1 MFSINISNRMKPV
14 SVFFKA
20 TIIFSWSVLM
30 AISACKPN
38 PTKHTQSFNT
48 TLQPDTSIRYAKGF
62 SIQTCATY
70 TLLTLSGTPKD
81 SSNRYLLYNDSLP
94 TVFPHA
100 NCIPLKVPV
109 RSIAALSCIYVSM
122 LDALGSM
129 DAVSATD
136 NADYS
141 NNSNLLKGVST
152 QKIIEL
158 AKGPELDLE
167 KTIALNPQLVLT
179 FGMVNER
186 PSYKSWLDKRHIPLV
201 ICYDH
206 LEKSAL
212 ARSEWMKCLALFTG
226 KRQQA
231 DSLFTHI
238 EKEYQRI
245 AQLAQKTTLRPS
257 VFCEL
262 KYGDVWYMP
271 AGKSSV
277 AQLIKD
283 AGANYL
289 WANDTASG
297 SLNLS
302 FESVYQKAN
311 QAQFWIN
318 TSSVASLNEIIAQDK
333 RYQSFRAFQ
342 NQNVYHYCQHVNT
355 KGYSSYWETGMLYPN
370 QVLNDLTLI
379 FHPELKDSLNAF
391 YFYKQLK

>member
-1 MFSINISNRMKPV
+1 M
-14 SVFFKA
+14 FFKV
-20 TIIFSWSVLM
+20 ILSFCSCCFIFM
-30 AISACKPN
+30 SACQPSD
-38 PTKHTQSFNT
+38 TAHHQGST
-48 TLQPDTSIRYAKGF
+48 TSLLPDTTIRYAKGF

-94 TVFPHA
+94 TLLPTA
-100 NCIPLKVPV
+100 NCTPLKVPV

-129 DAVSATD
+129 NAVSATD

-141 NNSNLLKGVST
+141 NNSNLREGIRTK
-152 QKIIEL
+152 KIVEL
-158 AKGPELDLE
+158 AKGPELDVE
-167 KTIALNPQLVLT
+167 KTIALNPQVVLT
-179 FGMVNER
+179 FGMVNES

-201 ICYDH
+201 MCYDH

-212 ARSEWMKCLALFTG
+212 ARAEWMKCLALFTG
-226 KRQQA
+226 KRHQA
-231 DSLFTHI
+231 DSLFTRI

-245 AQLAQKTTLRPS
+245 VQLARKTELRPS

-318 TSSVASLNEIIAQDK
+318 TSSVSSLNEIAAQDK
-333 RYQSFRAFQ
+333 RYQSFLAFQ
-342 NQNVYHYCQHVNT
+342 NQNVYHYCQHVNA

-379 FHPELKDSLNAF
+379 FHPELKDSLHDF
-391 YFYKQLK
+391 YFYKKLE